1 MKKIDLSYLALPQ
14 DHKLIEILKA
24 YGEQINSGT
33 YNMVSYIVTDTR
45 SEGNLISA
53 SFYLIVP
60 ELNKQHQLLTIDIV
74 NNENIIIR
82 LRALTSNTQEQYD
95 VKYSQQNYNEF
106 DEKIGAILNSTVV
119 KQIISF
125 YVEGIKFKREV
136 RQS

>member
-1 MKKIDLSYLALPQ
+1 MKKIDLSYLALPR
-14 DHKLIEILKA
+14 DHEIVEILKA

-45 SEGNLISA
+45 SEGMLKSV

-60 ELNKQHQLLTIDIV
+60 ELNKQHQLLTIEIV
-74 NNENIIIR
+74 DVENIKIR
-82 LRALTSNTQEQYD
+82 LWALTSNTHEQFD
-95 VKYSQQNYNEF
+95 IKYSHQDYSEF
-106 DEKIGAILNSTVV
+106 DEKIGDILNCIIV